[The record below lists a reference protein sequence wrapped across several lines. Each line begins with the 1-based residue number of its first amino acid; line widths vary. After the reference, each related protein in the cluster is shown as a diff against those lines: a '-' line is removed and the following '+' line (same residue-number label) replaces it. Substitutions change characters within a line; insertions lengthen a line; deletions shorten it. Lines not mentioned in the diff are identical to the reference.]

1 MSNNDL
7 AFSNCIIKLSRDR
20 RTRNLEKVIF
30 FFFFL
35 LFLEVYRNI
44 RLSLSTSVEYNRKL
58 VREICN
64 ERNLIG
70 KNLYEFSEKRFRNVQ
85 IYVSKR

>member
-1 MSNNDL
+1 MILPSQIVLLNFL
-7 AFSNCIIKLSRDR
+7 GIEEREIWKKLFS
-20 RTRNLEKVIF
+20 

-70 KNLYEFSEKRFRNVQ
+70 KNWYEFSEKRFGNVQ

>member
-1 MSNNDL
+1 MILPSQIVLLNFL
-7 AFSNCIIKLSRDR
+7 GIEEREIWKKL
-20 RTRNLEKVIF
+20 

>member
-1 MSNNDL
+1 MILPSQIVLLNFL
-7 AFSNCIIKLSRDR
+7 GIEEREIWKKLFS
-20 RTRNLEKVIF
+20 